1 MRGDPTNDTDGAQC
15 KARETL
21 RGHAKKQYSLR
32 GRVGTDTPTRRC
44 HERYRDEDMQGS
56 DTPCEDVCANDTR
69 TRSHHERY
77 RDEDVWETIL
87 PRGHAKKRYSLRGR
101 AGERYPMRGA
111 VTNDTVTSHPYW
123 RAEPCE
129 AGSVPYVR
137 ACSSVTIQLVH
148 QTGTLKSKRRQQGSQ
163 KDGMSIPFYTR
174 VVLRRSHDLPVT
186 CFLVSTR

>member
-1 MRGDPTNDTDGAQC
+1 MQGTRNLARTCKETILFARTRGKRYRDVSSI
-15 KARETL
+15 RL
-21 RGHAKKQYSLR
+21 RQAKLVS
-32 GRVGTDTPTRRC
+32 PTRRC
-44 HERYRDEDMQGS
+44 HERYRDEDMQGN
-56 DTPCEDVCANDTR
+56 DTPCEEVCANDTR

-77 RDEDVWETIL
+77 RDEDVWEPIL

-101 AGERYPMRGA
+101 VGNDTVTYLRYVCDKRSLSAPRGD

-163 KDGMSIPFYTR
+163 KDG
-174 VVLRRSHDLPVT
+174 
-186 CFLVSTR
+186 